1 MHCAPWACPR
11 SWSCMPAKA
20 ITSANPNTAATCWN
34 ARWRGSRHTSARRN
48 TDVAGP
54 INPST
59 PFPCGSFRAYGEC
72 CGALL
77 AGTPAA
83 DAEHLMRARYCAYVL
98 QREDYLLDTWH
109 PETRPMA
116 LHLAAQQP
124 APTWLGLHV
133 REHVV

>member
-1 MHCAPWACPR
+1 
-11 SWSCMPAKA
+11 
-20 ITSANPNTAATCWN
+20 
-34 ARWRGSRHTSARRN
+34 
-48 TDVAGP
+48 VAGP

-59 PFPCGSFRAYGEC
+59 PCPCGSFRAYGEC
-72 CGALL
+72 CGALH

-124 APTWLGLHV
+124 APTWLGLDVRAHDVDDADHARVEFVARLRIGGGRAQRMHEHSRFV
-133 REHVV
+133 REKGHWLYVDGDVRER